1 MDLGPILTQDG
12 LVSRPLIII
21 SAEIPFPIKVTFT
34 GTRSEDLD
42 ITFGDICNV
51 LSPTVMR
58 KVCRRLGEG
67 ERV

>member
-1 MDLGPILTQDG
+1 LDLGPILTQDG
-12 LVSRPLIII
+12 LISRPLII
-21 SAEIPFPIKVTFT
+21 SAEIPFPIKVTIT

-42 ITFGDICNV
+42 ITFGDIFNV

-58 KVCRRLGEG
+58 KVCRRPGEG